1 MKPWI
6 GRIVVT
12 ALIVCGLSSV
22 SVPVMAGETS
32 PLKSAQEREAR
43 RQEWLQARWAK
54 AMVQAKAQQER
65 INRWQNARV
74 RHIRE
79 ERKAAFAAKKIQRI
93 AAQLDN

>member
-32 PLKSAQEREAR
+32 PLQSAQEREAR
-43 RQEWLQARWAK
+43 RQEWLQAKWAK
-54 AMVQAKAQQER
+54 LMVQAKAQQER
-65 INRWQNARV
+65 INRWQETRS
-74 RHIRE
+74 RHMRA
-79 ERKAAFAAKKIQRI
+79 ERKAASAAKKTQRI
-93 AAQLDN
+93 AAQLDD